1 MKLTLI
7 NIAINLIE
15 RNISQSDDFQSLSF
29 FQGVFNVLSTL
40 NDKGKLEDDIF
51 KEYLTD
57 FIREDGIERV
67 ILEREN
73 IVLLDEL
80 EKMLVN

>member
-29 FQGVFNVLSTL
+29 YQGVFNVLSTL

-57 FIREDGIERV
+57 FIREDGIERL

-73 IVLLDEL
+73 MVLLDEL